1 MRYYT
6 IKENLFLV
14 EQEIMGTDKPVV
26 PDPVNHIWI
35 YDRSYSM
42 SYDLP
47 ALAKDL
53 IYKAKEIPKGDT
65 LSLGWF
71 SSEGEF
77 NFILKGFRVNDG
89 VDYKILENAINK
101 NKTPVGCTCFS
112 EILADTENVIED
124 LTVISDKFSLMFFT
138 DGYPV
143 VRNYS
148 REIESIYTAVEK
160 LEGKI
165 TSSCMIGYGNYYN
178 RDIMMEMAERLGGSL
193 IHSNNLPQF
202 SIALEDLIKNA
213 GSTTGKTPIEFT
225 GAQPTEN
232 IIFSLNVDHKNS
244 ATINMYRQK
253 EDGTVMYPQVMGTD
267 KERIFFLTNQIS
279 GNEKEVTLQ
288 ENDFKRPT
296 NKEPIIQALYSL
308 ACILN
313 QKTKTDEALEV
324 IGSLGDVR
332 LVDSINNAFTNSEYG
347 EVEESLRK
355 AVHSP
360 SERMVAG
367 LNTDYLPPADAFCL
381 LDVIEL
387 LLKDEEAYFYPYH
400 EDFKYKKISRGTK
413 TKGDFPKFTAEKN
426 PKCSL
431 SSLAWHKTKLNLSIK
446 ATINGTIE
454 LTDNPEKLG
463 FAKDY
468 PTHVFRN
475 YAIVKDGFLNTPWLP
490 VTLSKDNYELLSD
503 KGVIWTNSV
512 WEKDRIYVL
521 ELNTIPVMNRA
532 IAEGKTSATDLS
544 NKVFEEIKLQAQLKV
559 LNDTRKTLEE
569 KTSYVDSTFAGLTD
583 EQIEYLKAK
592 GITKNGFSP
601 DMEKEEPVDY
611 YYAKDFAIKVKSF
624 SSLPSV
630 KDTRA
635 RIASGKLRPAD
646 EVMKLGIDLYDNSP
660 VAKQSDKIKL
670 AWVDEKVKE
679 LKSQLLDVRFD
690 IQRTKFAIILGKKW
704 FDEFESRDDS
714 TLEVG
719 GNTFTIAVEEKKVTI

>member
-6 IKENLFLV
+6 IKEKLYLV
-14 EQEIMGTDKPVV
+14 EQEIPGTDAPVV

-53 IYKAKEIPKGDT
+53 IYKAKDIPKGDT

-77 NFILKGFRVNDG
+77 NFILKGFRVIDG

-101 NKTPVGCTCFS
+101 NRTPVGCTCFS

-124 LTVISDKFSLMFFT
+124 LSVISDKFSLMFFT

-148 REIESIYTAVEK
+148 REIESIYSAVEK
-160 LEGKI
+160 LEGKV

-178 RDIMMEMAERLGGSL
+178 RDLMMEMAERLGGSL
-193 IHSNNLPQF
+193 IHSNDLPQF
-202 SIALEDLIKNA
+202 SIALDDLIKNA
-213 GSTTGKTPIEFT
+213 GSTTGKTPVEFT

-232 IIFSLNVDHKNS
+232 IVFSLNVDHQNS

-267 KERIFFLTNQIS
+267 KEYLYFLTDKIK
-279 GNEKEVTLQ
+279 GDETEVTLT
-288 ENDFKRPT
+288 EDEFKRPT
-296 NKEPIIQALYSL
+296 NKESMIRALYALS
-308 ACILN
+308 CILN
-313 QKTKTDEALEV
+313 QKTKTSEALEV
-324 IGSLGDVR
+324 IGSLGDTY
-332 LVDSINNAFTNSEYG
+332 LVDTLNNAFTNAEHG
-347 EVEESLRK
+347 EAEEALRK
-355 AVHSP
+355 AIHTPKSRILAAYDT
-360 SERMVAG
+360 S
-367 LNTDYLPPADAFCL
+367 YLPPADTFCL
-381 LDVIEL
+381 LDVIEM
-387 LLKDEEAYFYPYH
+387 LLKDEDACFYPYH

-413 TKGDFPKFTAEKN
+413 TKGEFPKFVAEKN
-426 PKCSL
+426 PKCDL
-431 SSLAWHKTKLNLSIK
+431 STLAWHKTKLNLSVK
-446 ATINGTIE
+446 ARIQGTIDLGDE
-454 LTDNPEKLG
+454 AEKLG
-463 FAKDY
+463 FAKNY
-468 PTHVFRN
+468 PTYVFRN

-490 VTLSKDNYELLSD
+490 VTLSKNTYEILSE
-503 KGVIWTNSV
+503 KGVIWHNGD

-521 ELNTIPVMNRA
+521 ELNKVPVMNRA

-544 NKVFEEIKLQAQLKV
+544 KKVFEEIKLQAQIKV
-559 LNDTRKTLEE
+559 LNDAKKSLEE
-569 KTSYVDSTFAGLTD
+569 KTDYVDSTFAGLSED
-583 EQIEYLKAK
+583 QINFLKEK
-592 GITKNGFSP
+592 GIGKNGFSP
-601 DMEKEEPVDY
+601 DVEKEDPVDF

-624 SSLPSV
+624 SSLPSIN
-630 KDTRA
+630 DTKK

-660 VAKQSDKIKL
+660 VADQSDKIKL
-670 AWVDEKVKE
+670 AWVEEKVKE
-679 LKSQLLDVRFD
+679 LKNQLLDVRFD

-704 FDEFESRDDS
+704 FDEFDSRNDS
-714 TLEVG
+714 TLEVDG
-719 GNTFTIAVEEKKVTI
+719 KTFTIAVEEKQVTI